1 MELRAILCGAVVLTT
16 VACSRAAPPASE
28 AAPSGAAAPTELAAT
43 TPKGAPSL
51 EEELEAALTFSRAWR
66 DLTIAH
72 KTAIDALAEKI
83 AAAHPAP
90 DFPNFQAEPEFMA
103 QLELQK
109 REMQRLMDSAPKGPH
124 AKALAAAIGGVGTMQ
139 IGGPKTMA
147 WVPARNEA
155 ALEAARKQYGSEA
168 VDLVLAREAEIHR
181 SFER

>member
-28 AAPSGAAAPTELAAT
+28 AAPSGAAAPRELAAT
-43 TPKGAPSL
+43 TPSL
-51 EEELEAALTFSRAWR
+51 EEELEAALTFSCAWR
-66 DLTIAH
+66 DLTVAH
-72 KTAIDALAEKI
+72 KTAIDALAEQI

-90 DFPNFQAEPEFMA
+90 DFPNFQAEPELMA

-139 IGGPKTMA
+139 IGGPKTMD

-155 ALEAARKQYGSEA
+155 ALEAARKQYGSAA

-181 SFER
+181 RFER